1 MPVSIKKTF
10 LSTPYEGVSNLDE
23 KVREEVRKIALQNA
37 FEHEG
42 KTQDKIVLAKIL
54 GTKPEFRSKVKE
66 IIGEISEIVAQV
78 NQTSFAEQKKEIEEK
93 YPELLKPKEKVEEKE
108 GLPPLE
114 GAVQGKVVTR
124 FPPEP
129 NGYPHI
135 GHAKAAIINAEYA
148 KMYDGKCILRI
159 DDTNPEA
166 ERMEYHAAIKVGLDW
181 LGVEFDI
188 IKNTSDDM
196 EFFYEKGLEL
206 VNSGNAYVCTCKRED
221 ISKNRRE
228 RKACK
233 CSKRDAEENNQGW
246 KKMFEKFKPGEAIVR
261 FRGDMKSDN
270 AVMRDPVL
278 FRIIEEKHYTLG
290 EKYRVWPSYDMAV
303 AMEDSKD
310 GITHA
315 FRSKEFELR
324 KDLIDGI
331 LDALCMRK
339 PIQGFFSRLEF
350 KGMPISKRVL
360 KPLIEEGKVSWYDD
374 PRLPTLEALRRRG
387 IKPEAIR
394 KFILSLGL
402 TKANTLAP
410 FDALEA
416 FNRKFVDA
424 DSIRLFM
431 VQKPKKLKISNL
443 PFSEIEIPNHPIKD
457 MGKRKI
463 QFDQNFLIS
472 EDDAINL
479 KEGNHVRLLG
489 LGNVSITKIDQEI
502 QGDFVEGDGSSN
514 LSKIQW
520 IPQKNAHEIKLLVP
534 NQLFIDE
541 EFNESSLE
549 ELEVYTEPHYL
560 KLKEGEEIQ
569 FVRFGYCRKDSQNQA
584 IFTHK

>member
-1 MPVSIKKTF
+1 VLPNIHK
-10 LSTPYEGVSNLDE
+10 GVSNLNDE
-23 KVREEVRKIALQNA
+23 VKKEIRKFALQNA

-42 KTQDKIVLAKIL
+42 KTQDKIVLSKIL
-54 GTKPEFRSKVKE
+54 GSKPEFRNKVNE
-66 IIGEISEIVAQV
+66 ITEDISEIVSSV
-78 NQTSFAEQKKEIEEK
+78 NQISLEEQKKEIEENF
-93 YPELLKPKEKVEEKE
+93 PDLLKPKEKKEERE
-108 GLPPLE
+108 GLPLLE
-114 GAVQGKVVTR
+114 GAIEGKVVTR

-135 GHAKAAIINAEYA
+135 GHAKAAIINIEYA
-148 KMYDGKCILRI
+148 KMYGGKCILRM

-181 LGVEFDI
+181 LGVKFDI

-196 EFFYEKGLEL
+196 ELFYEKGIEL
-206 VNSGNAYVCTCKRED
+206 INSGKAYVCTCKRD
-221 ISKNRRE
+221 TVSKNRKE
-228 RKACK
+228 RKSCK
-233 CSKRDAEENNQGW
+233 CSFRDIKENNQGW
-246 KKMFEKFKPGEAIVR
+246 GKMFEKFKPGEAIVR

-278 FRIIEEKHYTLG
+278 FRIIDEKHYTLG
-290 EKYRVWPSYDMAV
+290 EKYRVWPSYDFAV
-303 AMEDSKD
+303 SIEDSND

-324 KDLIDGI
+324 KDLINAI
-331 LDALCMRK
+331 LEALSMRK
-339 PIQGFFSRLEF
+339 PYQGFFSRLEF
-350 KGMPISKRVL
+350 KGMPVSKRIL
-360 KPLIEEGKVSWYDD
+360 RPLIEQGKVSWYDD
-374 PRLPTLEALRRRG
+374 PRLPTLEGLRRRG
-387 IKPEAIR
+387 IKAEAIK

-410 FDALEA
+410 FDALES

-431 VQKPKKLKISNL
+431 VHKPKKLLIHNL
-443 PFSEIEIPNHPIKD
+443 PFSFVEISNHPIKD

-463 QFDQNFLIS
+463 EIDENILIS
-472 EDDAINL
+472 EDDAKNI
-479 KEGNHVRLLG
+479 KEHTQIRLMG
-489 LGNVSITKIDQEI
+489 LGNVTITKANRELE
-502 QGDFVEGDGSSN
+502 GDFIEGIETRN
-514 LSKIQW
+514 IQKIQW
-520 IPQKNAHEIKLLVP
+520 VPEKNSHKIKLLIP
-534 NQLFIDE
+534 NQLFIED
-541 EFNESSLE
+541 EFNENSLE
-549 ELEVYTEPHYL
+549 ELDVYTEPHYL

>member
-1 MPVSIKKTF
+1 M
-10 LSTPYEGVSNLDE
+10 NDE
-23 KVREEVRKIALQNA
+23 IRKEIRKFALQNA

-42 KTQDKIVLAKIL
+42 KTQDKIILAKIL
-54 GTKPEFRSKVKE
+54 GNKPEFRTKVKE
-66 IIGEISEIVAQV
+66 IVGDISEIVSAV
-78 NQTSFAEQKKEIEEK
+78 NNISLEEQRKEIEEK
-93 YPELLKPKEKVEEKE
+93 FPEVLIPKEKIEERE
-108 GLPPLE
+108 GLPPLKNAE
-114 GAVQGKVVTR
+114 QGKIITR

-135 GHAKAAIINAEYA
+135 GHAKAAIINSEYA
-148 KMYDGKCILRI
+148 KMYGGKCILRM

-196 EFFYEKGLEL
+196 EFFYEKGMEL
-206 VNSGNAYVCTCKRED
+206 INSGKAYVCTCKRET
-221 ISKNRRE
+221 ISNNRKE

-233 CSKRDAEENNQGW
+233 CSFGDVQKNAQGW
-246 KKMFEKFKPGEAIVR
+246 EKMFEKFKPGEAIVR
-261 FRGDMKSDN
+261 FRGDMKADN

-290 EKYRVWPSYDMAV
+290 EKYRVWPSYDFAV
-303 AMEDSKD
+303 AIEDSKD
-310 GITHA
+310 GVTHA

-324 KDLIDGI
+324 KDLINAI
-331 LDALCMRK
+331 LDELGMRK
-339 PIQGFFSRLEF
+339 PHQDFFSRLEF
-350 KGMPISKRVL
+350 KGMPISKRIL

-410 FDALEA
+410 FDALES

-431 VQKPKKLKISNL
+431 VNKPKKLRINKL
-443 PFSEIEIPNHPIKD
+443 PFSSVEIPNHPIKD
-457 MGKRKI
+457 MGKRTVE
-463 QFDQNFLIS
+463 FDDIVLIS
-472 EDDAINL
+472 EEDAQNI
-479 KEGNHVRLLG
+479 KKGMQVRLLG
-489 LGNVSITKIDQEI
+489 LGNVVINKMDEI
-502 QGDFVEGDGSSN
+502 LEGDFIENGDIAN
-514 LSKIQW
+514 VQKIQW
-520 IPQKNAHEIKLLVP
+520 IPQKNIHEIKLLIP
-534 NQLFIDE
+534 HQLFIDD
-541 EFNESSLE
+541 EFNENSLE
-549 ELEVYTEPHYL
+549 ELVVYTEPHYL
-560 KLKEGEEIQ
+560 RLKEGEEIQ